1 MANLIIV
8 DDDQALRDMLIDSLS
23 LAGHAVR
30 AAGDAEE
37 LARRLGE
44 AVPELLILDISLP
57 GEDGLSIARRMRLQ
71 HDLGIIMLTG
81 AGDVIDRV
89 VGLEVGA
96 DDYVTKPF
104 SLSELGARI
113 EAVLRRRRLKGQNV
127 VPFGAFSLDL
137 RQWKL
142 FSANGE
148 EITLFPTEIDLIAA
162 FATNP
167 GKLLSRD
174 DILRLAPAHGPEP
187 IDRSIDTRIAR
198 LRRKLEGIGAAEDL
212 IETARGNGYIYKGAT
227 AL

>member
-1 MANLIIV
+1 MADLIIV
-8 DDDQALRDMLIDSLS
+8 DDERALRDMLTDSLS
-23 LAGHAVR
+23 FAGHAVR

-37 LARRLGE
+37 LARLLGE
-44 AVPELLILDISLP
+44 AVPELLILDIGLP
-57 GEDGLSIARRMRLQ
+57 GEDGLSIARRLRLQ

-104 SLSELGARI
+104 SLAELGARI
-113 EAVLRRRRLKGQNV
+113 DAVLRRRRMKGQSV
-127 VPFGAFSLDL
+127 VPFGAFSLDM

-142 FSANGE
+142 FSSNGE
-148 EITLFPTEIDLIAA
+148 EVVLFPTEIDLIAA

-174 DILRLAPAHGPEP
+174 DILRLAPAHGSEP